1 MSNHLKLFSKR
12 SLLAIAALAAS
23 FTPAARAQD
32 ALCAARNMVMKGTYV
47 MSGSG
52 SITGVGPVASVGEVI
67 YNGDGTGVIAS
78 ATTSVNGTIIPAS
91 GTPGTFNVNPDCTG
105 SKTFGSGA
113 SAQHFNFV
121 ISPDGN
127 KITWIVSD
135 TGVTMTG
142 IAERIRR

>member
-1 MSNHLKLFSKR
+1 MTNHLNLFSKR
-12 SLLAIAALAAS
+12 SLLVIAALAAS

-52 SITGVGPVASVGEVI
+52 SIPGVGPLASVGLVV
-67 YNGDGTGVIAS
+67 YNGDGTAVVAS
-78 ATTSVNGTIIPAS
+78 VTTSVNGTVIPGS
-91 GTPGTFNVNPDCTG
+91 GTPGTFTVNPDCTG

-121 ISPDGN
+121 ISPDGS

-135 TGVTMTG
+135 TGVVMTG